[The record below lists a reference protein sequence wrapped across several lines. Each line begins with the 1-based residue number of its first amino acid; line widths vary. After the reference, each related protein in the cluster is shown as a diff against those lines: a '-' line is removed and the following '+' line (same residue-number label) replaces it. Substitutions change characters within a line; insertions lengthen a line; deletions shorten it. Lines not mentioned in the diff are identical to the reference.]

1 MEHDF
6 ITPIDRSQYPSQKW
20 ERYGADVLPLWIA
33 DMDFS
38 APPAVTRALAERVAH
53 PIYGYAKPSQGL
65 DDSLRDWS
73 REHYGWEIPSEAIVW
88 LPGVVPALHLASLAL
103 TSEGAGV
110 VTTTPIY
117 PPFLQVAQKT
127 GRIAQMAPL
136 AEPAEPGG
144 LWQLDLEALEAAI
157 TPETELLL
165 WCHPHNP
172 TGRVWREEELEAL
185 AALVERHDLLVVSDE
200 LHADLVVD
208 PASRHIPLASLNP
221 RLAARCVTLWAPSK
235 TFNTAGLTFACA
247 VITDPDLRQRFVA
260 ATRGL
265 MPDTNVLGMVATE
278 AAWREG
284 EPWRQELL
292 EVLRG
297 NLDLL
302 EAHVAGWERVRM
314 TRPQATY
321 LAWLDM
327 REAGLGDSPQQT
339 LLEECGVALSDGAD
353 FGWPGFVRLNYAT
366 TRQQLEQALQRLD
379 ERLKGAL
386 QG

>member
-1 MEHDF
+1 MEYDF
-6 ITPIDRSQYPSQKW
+6 LTPIDRRQYPSQKW
-20 ERYGADVLPLWIA
+20 DRYDADILPLWIA

-53 PIYGYAKPSQGL
+53 PVYGYAKPSSSL

-73 REHYGWEIPSEAIVW
+73 REHYGWEVPREAIVW

-103 TSEGAGV
+103 TSPGAGV

-117 PPFLQVAQKT
+117 PPFLKVAQKT
-127 GRIAQMAPL
+127 GRLAQMAPL
-136 AEPAEPGG
+136 TEPLTAGG
-144 LWQLDLEALEAAI
+144 PWRLDLEVLEAAI

-172 TGRVWREEELEAL
+172 TGRVWREEELDAL
-185 AALVERHDLLVVSDE
+185 AELIERHDLLVISDE

-208 PASRHIPLASLNP
+208 PSARHIPLASLNEK
-221 RLAARCVTLWAPSK
+221 LAARCVTLWAPSK

-247 VITDPDLRQRFVA
+247 VITNPELRARFTD
-260 ATRGL
+260 ATNGL
-265 MPDTNVLGMVATE
+265 MPDTNVLGMAATE

-292 EVLRG
+292 SVLRD

-302 EAHVAGWERVRM
+302 EAYVARWDGVSM
-314 TRPQATY
+314 SRPEATY

-327 REAGLGDSPQQT
+327 RQAGLGDSPQQT
-339 LLEECGVALSDGAD
+339 LIDECDVALSDGAD
-353 FGWPGFVRLNYAT
+353 FGWPGFVRLNYGT
-366 TRQQLEQALQRLD
+366 TRLQLEQALLQMDQRLAAQD
-379 ERLKGAL
+379 K
-386 QG
+386 

>member
-6 ITPIDRSQYPSQKW
+6 TTPIDRRQHPSQKW
-20 ERYGADVLPLWIA
+20 DSYDSHVLPLWIA

-53 PIYGYAKPSQGL
+53 PVYGYAKPSESL
-65 DDSLRDWS
+65 NDSLCDWS
-73 REHYGWEIPSEAIVW
+73 REHYGWEVPREAIIW

-103 TSEGAGV
+103 TSPGAGV

-117 PPFLQVAQKT
+117 PPFLQVAHKT

-136 AEPAEPGG
+136 KEPEAAGG
-144 LWQLDLEALEAAI
+144 PWQLDLDALEAAI

-185 AALVERHDLLVVSDE
+185 AELVERHDLLVVSDE

-208 PASRHIPLASLNP
+208 PTLRHIPLASLNE
-221 RLAARCVTLWAPSK
+221 RLAARCLTLWSPSK

-247 VITDPDLRQRFVA
+247 VITNADLRLRFTNA
-260 ATRGL
+260 ARGL
-265 MPDTNVLGMVATE
+265 MPDINVLGMAATE

-302 EAHVAGWERVRM
+302 EAHVARWPGVSM
-314 TRPQATY
+314 TRPEATY
-321 LAWLDM
+321 LAWLDV
-327 REAGLGDSPQQT
+327 RQAGLGESPQQT
-339 LLEECGVALSDGAD
+339 LLEDCGVALSNGAD

-366 TRQQLEQALQRLD
+366 TPQQLKQALEHMD
-379 ERLKGAL
+379 ERLL
-386 QG
+386 TE